1 MAVIENKEQIVDRI
15 SELLIEHFSTFTNE
29 DEAISNFQK
38 VVKDGIVQRG
48 REVDER
54 IVVYQSDLKANRDDL
69 PLIDYLWNQFFSAG
83 NLDSDAIQLITA
95 GDGVNEG
102 HNQYFSLIINNSVGG
117 FQEVAFNDGDLENVL
132 FTDNF
137 SQFVDVDNTKVVI
150 DPNKAKQILD
160 TKIYELLPKV
170 TSRQGEINKFFA
182 DYLKLTPPNTPVDG
196 GAIFDG
202 DGDGLTDSYN
212 EELASQYSSL
222 YDISGEQE
230 DESDRYITWKET
242 SEDDD
247 NTNKSLEWLYKD
259 LKDNYFPQE
268 TATAEIND
276 TRPEYE
282 NISSGYLKIRHPN
295 QAIIIRNA
303 ESNNIGLSTWEA
315 DGFTITMWV
324 RFLDRVSSGTLFN
337 YGNPSRSRS
346 QNPIGFRL
354 ETFIVNKDQFSDPPD
369 GYFNSGDSERF
380 VRLVVR
386 DGDNIRDSH
395 VGNSF
400 NGRIDTTGSKGTA
413 LEHNIYYAFNYTR
426 IPIDFNE
433 WYFIVANFNPAV
445 TENVVENGYLN
456 NSDYWRWNVN
466 PEEDDTYTH
475 YSGYGARCKV
485 EIISKSDL
493 LRARGYATGL

>member
-15 SELLIEHFSTFTNE
+15 SELLIEHFNTFTDE
-29 DEAISNFQK
+29 GEAISNFQK

-324 RFLDRVSSGTLFN
+324 RFLNKVNSGTLFN
-337 YGNPSRSRS
+337 YGNPFRV
-346 QNPIGFRL
+346 NDPHGFML
-354 ETFIVNKDQFSDPPD
+354 ETFVLREGDVD
-369 GYFNSGDSERF
+369 GAPGDLFQDTEYERF
-380 VRLVVR
+380 ARLVIR
-386 DGDNIRDSH
+386 EDSTTLRDSRMYRSDSTNN
-395 VGNSF
+395 VLSIENMIST
-400 NGRIDTTGSKGTA
+400 NDSRIYDFA
-413 LEHNIYYAFNYTR
+413 H
-426 IPIDFNE
+426 IPVDLTE
-433 WYFIVANFNPAV
+433 WYFIVANY
-445 TENVVENGYLN
+445 NVDIDEDNSYN
-456 NSDYWRWNVN
+456 NEYNSDPDFWKWNRN
-466 PEEDDTYTH
+466 IDGSYTH
-475 YSGYGARCKV
+475 YSGYGAKCKV